1 MIVYG
6 SAFCRVYDQFG
17 WNVYP
22 EILAG
27 QLWEW
32 LDLQGAKIE
41 TALDLGCGT
50 GVLCGALTARGV
62 RTVGADL
69 SEGMI
74 AIARERFPEG
84 RFDVADMTVYE
95 PGAQF
100 DLVTC
105 TGDALNHLFELTDV
119 AKVVR
124 NVYGYL
130 TDGGFFVFD
139 LLRESEIP
147 SDEPFELDYSD
158 TVRAVFRTVRD
169 EGGIVHLN
177 VRVFESDRE
186 LFSEEIREKVHDP
199 EAVCAMLRQAGF
211 TVLQCGDRLL
221 PAAGH
226 GTTWFVAAR
235 KGPRG

>member
-1 MIVYG
+1 MYG
-6 SAFCRVYDQFG
+6 SAFCRVYDRFG

-32 LDLQGAKIE
+32 LGLRGAGIR

-50 GVLCGALTARGV
+50 GILAGALAAHGV
-62 RTVGADL
+62 RSAGVDL

-74 AIARERFPEG
+74 AIARERFPG
-84 RFDVADMTVYE
+84 CRFEAADMTDYA
-95 PGAQF
+95 PGERF

-105 TGDALNHLFELTDV
+105 TGDALNHLFDPADV
-119 AKVVR
+119 AKVIR

-130 TDGGFFVFD
+130 AEGGYFVFD

-169 EGGIVHLN
+169 EDGIVHLTI
-177 VRVFESDRE
+177 RVFEEGR
-186 LFSEEIREKVHDP
+186 LLVSEEILEKVHDP
-199 EAVCAMLRQAGF
+199 ETVCALLRQTGF
-211 TVLQCGDRLL
+211 TVLQCSDRLL
-221 PAAGH
+221 PTAGH

-235 KGPRG
+235 KEPKG